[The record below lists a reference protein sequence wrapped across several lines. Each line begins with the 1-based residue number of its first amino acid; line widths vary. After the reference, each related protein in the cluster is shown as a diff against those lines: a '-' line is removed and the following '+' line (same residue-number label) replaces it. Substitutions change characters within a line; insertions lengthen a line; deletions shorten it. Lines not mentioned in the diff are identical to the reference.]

1 MEFEKN
7 FSERFKELI
16 SNSNLSYIEIAEG
29 LGFKSKG
36 TISKYASGKTK
47 NIDINVLIKIAE
59 YFKVSPVWLIGITDD
74 KYYNP
79 EKADPKTKKLKEI
92 SGNTETEIEYI
103 EENLTEKTTNKKQ
116 KEQTEYI
123 SAKILENT
131 MYPILI
137 KNDIAIIKKEKHF
150 KNGDFVAIDI
160 DKKKSIIRKV
170 WESKETITF
179 QTISPDYEPIILTNE
194 EMRTMPIE
202 IIGVVEQMKRNFRCN
217 IKS

>member
-1 MEFEKN
+1 MGLIN
-7 FSERFKELI
+7 IFSERFKELI
-16 SNSNLSYIEIAEG
+16 NNNSLSYEEIAEG

-36 TISKYASGKTK
+36 TISKYVTGRTK
-47 NIDINVLIKIAE
+47 NIDISTIMKIAE
-59 YFKVSPVWLIGITDD
+59 YFKVSPAWLIGITND
-74 KYYNP
+74 KYYNL
-79 EKADPKTKKLKEI
+79 EKSDPKTKKLKEI
-92 SGNTETEIEYI
+92 LENTEAEIEYI
-103 EENLTEKTTNKKQ
+103 EENSVEKTVNKKQ
-116 KEQTEYI
+116 KEQNEYI
-123 SAKILENT
+123 TAKILKNT

-137 KNDIAIIKKEKHF
+137 KNDIAIIKKQKHF
-150 KNGDFVAIDI
+150 KNGDLVAINI

-194 EMRTMPIE
+194 EMKTMPIE

>member
-92 SGNTETEIEYI
+92 FGNTETEIEYI
-103 EENLTEKTTNKKQ
+103 EENLTEKIINKKQ
-116 KEQTEYI
+116 KQQT
-123 SAKILENT
+123 
-131 MYPILI
+131 
-137 KNDIAIIKKEKHF
+137 
-150 KNGDFVAIDI
+150 
-160 DKKKSIIRKV
+160 
-170 WESKETITF
+170 
-179 QTISPDYEPIILTNE
+179 
-194 EMRTMPIE
+194 
-202 IIGVVEQMKRNFRCN
+202 
-217 IKS
+217 

>member
-1 MEFEKN
+1 MKFEKI

-16 SNSNLSYIEIAEG
+16 KDCNLNYMEIAEG

-74 KYYNP
+74 KYYNSG
-79 EKADPKTKKLKEI
+79 KADPQTRKLKEFF
-92 SGNTETEIEYI
+92 GNTKTEIEYI
-103 EENLTEKTTNKKQ
+103 EENSTEKTTNKKQ

-131 MYPILI
+131 MYPTLI
-137 KNDIAIIKKEKHF
+137 KNDIVIIKKQKYFE
-150 KNGDFVAIDI
+150 NGDFVALNI

-170 WESKETITF
+170 WKSKENIIF

-194 EMRTMPIE
+194 EMKTMPIE
-202 IIGVVEQMKRNFRCN
+202 IIGVVEQMKRNFKN
-217 IKS
+217 

>member
-1 MEFEKN
+1 MKFEKI

-16 SNSNLSYIEIAEG
+16 NDCNLNYMEIAEG

-79 EKADPKTKKLKEI
+79 GKADPKTRKLKEFF
-92 SGNTETEIEYI
+92 GNIETEIVYI

-131 MYPILI
+131 MYPTLI
-137 KNDIAIIKKEKHF
+137 KNDIVIIKKQKYFE
-150 KNGDFVAIDI
+150 NGDFVALNIN
-160 DKKKSIIRKV
+160 KKKSIIRKV
-170 WESKETITF
+170 WKSKENIIF

-194 EMRTMPIE
+194 EMKAMPIE
-202 IIGVVEQMKRNFRCN
+202 IIGVVKQMKRNF
-217 IKS
+217 KD

>member
-1 MEFEKN
+1 MKFEKI

-16 SNSNLSYIEIAEG
+16 NDCNLNYMEIAEG

-36 TISKYASGKTK
+36 TISKYASKKKK

-79 EKADPKTKKLKEI
+79 GKADPKTRKLKEFF
-92 SGNTETEIEYI
+92 GNTKTEIEYI

-131 MYPILI
+131 MYPTLI
-137 KNDIAIIKKEKHF
+137 KNDIVIIKKQKYFE
-150 KNGDFVAIDI
+150 NGDFVALNI

-170 WESKETITF
+170 WKSKENNIF

-194 EMRTMPIE
+194 EMKAMPIE
-202 IIGVVEQMKRNFRCN
+202 IIGVVKQMKRNF
-217 IKS
+217 KD

>member
-1 MEFEKN
+1 MKFEKI

-16 SNSNLSYIEIAEG
+16 KDCNLNYMEIAEG

-79 EKADPKTKKLKEI
+79 EKANPKTRKLKEFF
-92 SGNTETEIEYI
+92 GNIETEIVYI

-131 MYPILI
+131 MYPTLI
-137 KNDIAIIKKEKHF
+137 KNDIVIIKKQKYFE
-150 KNGDFVAIDI
+150 NGDFVALNI

-170 WESKETITF
+170 WKSKENIIF

-194 EMRTMPIE
+194 EIKTMPIE
-202 IIGVVEQMKRNFRCN
+202 IIGVVKQMKRNF
-217 IKS
+217 KD

>member
-1 MEFEKN
+1 MEFEKI

-103 EENLTEKTTNKKQ
+103 EENLTEKT
-116 KEQTEYI
+116 
-123 SAKILENT
+123 

-137 KNDIAIIKKEKHF
+137 KNDIAIIKKQKHF
-150 KNGDFVAIDI
+150 ENGDLVAINI

>member
-1 MEFEKN
+1 MKFEKI

-16 SNSNLSYIEIAEG
+16 NDCNLNYMEIAEG

-79 EKADPKTKKLKEI
+79 GKADPKTRKLKEFF
-92 SGNTETEIEYI
+92 GNIETEIVYI

-131 MYPILI
+131 MYPTLI
-137 KNDIAIIKKEKHF
+137 KNDIVIIKKQKYFE
-150 KNGDFVAIDI
+150 NGDFVALNIN
-160 DKKKSIIRKV
+160 KKKSIIRKV
-170 WESKETITF
+170 WKSKENIIF

-194 EMRTMPIE
+194 EMKIMPIE
-202 IIGVVEQMKRNFRCN
+202 IIGVVKQMKRNF
-217 IKS
+217 KD